1 MSTTIIATRLKALR
15 EQRGLSQEQLA
26 RSLGFKNRQTLQ
38 AIESGERKVAADE
51 LVRAGEVFR
60 VPLDTFTD
68 PFLLLG
74 EGAFSWRQSGV
85 SGSDLDAYERTA
97 GGLVA
102 AYRTLAPMV
111 GRPPRLIRPSL
122 ALDKTSTYED
132 AAAAGE
138 RFAAEYELGEV
149 PARRLAEVMERELGI
164 LTLMV
169 DPIDGVSG
177 AACRLPDLDAVLINR
192 NEVPGRRH
200 FDLAHE
206 LFHILTW
213 EAMPPGHVEDVED
226 VAPRRRSR
234 VEQLADNFASA
245 VLMPADVVAPL
256 AAWAELTGDGLID
269 RLNAAADA
277 LGVSAVALGW
287 RLVSLG
293 YLTRSA
299 RRALPEERLRHNGR
313 DVPRDEATPPLF
325 SRTFVEVIA
334 LAIDDGRVSVR
345 RAERLVGL
353 SGDELADLCKLY
365 DVAVPDVL

>member
-26 RSLGFKNRQTLQ
+26 QSLGFNNRQTLQ

-60 VPLDTFTD
+60 VALDTFTD

-85 SGSDLDAYERTA
+85 RASDLDAYERTA

-149 PARRLAEVMERELGI
+149 PAHRLAEVMERELGI

-169 DPIDGVSG
+169 DPIEGVSG

-213 EAMPPGHVEDVED
+213 EAMPPEHVED
-226 VAPRRRSR
+226 VAPTRRSR

-245 VLMPADVVAPL
+245 VLMPADVVGRMAP
-256 AAWAELTGDGLID
+256 WGELTGDGLID

-277 LGVSAVALGW
+277 LGVSASALGW

-299 RRALPEERLRHNGR
+299 RRALPEDRLRHNGR
-313 DVPRDEATPPLF
+313 AAPREEATPPLF

-345 RAERLVGL
+345 RAERLIAL